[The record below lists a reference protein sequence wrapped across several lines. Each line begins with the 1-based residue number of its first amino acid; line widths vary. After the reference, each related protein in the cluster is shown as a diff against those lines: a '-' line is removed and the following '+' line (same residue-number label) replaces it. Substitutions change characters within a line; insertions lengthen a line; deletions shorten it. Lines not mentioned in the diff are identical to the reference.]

1 MVFALIHPFFPLSPL
16 LLALSLSAPSPTH
29 LLPPRP
35 SSPCSRRPPGTPLV
49 TLTALLLTG
58 LLSCFSLLF
67 PQPPFPHPLP
77 RCSRHHLWHQGGLY
91 RTATHRSS
99 VSPSPAPPPSL
110 LFSPLLPFPSLSPH
124 AVGTILG
131 TLVAFAA
138 LPLSSLSPPFPLTPS
153 FPSSRHPPLHRFS
166 PRAVGTIFR
175 TLVVFAALPL
185 LGTIFGT
192 LVAFAALPLRSL
204 GGDGWKIAAALMGR
218 HIGGAVNYVAVTA
231 ALQASPLVM
240 TAALA
245 AASLLCALHS
255 HPIPIPLFPTSPF
268 PRFSNFPLPHV
279 LPPTSPLPFFPPTPP
294 SCQLR
299 RRDRQRRYRHHRAV
313 NYVAVTEALQAS
325 PSVVTAALAADNLL
339 CALHFTTLF
348 AIAASIPAEGEGKT
362 ESSASGAGDAA
373 AAAAAA
379 ADAAAAAAAAADTQA
394 STSQVCVLKTDSSSS
409 GSRQPA
415 VCAPLHNPP
424 RPRCKHPVLA
434 CSTVLMLALQS
445 ISPPLHPSV
454 SPTPSIQPSFEP
466 SFDVSAAATALALAA
481 SLCWLGSSL
490 AKRLAFVGGTIPCV
504 TALVLAFATVTPSL
518 AAPLV
523 VPGEKMAALML
534 QVFFASIGANGNLSA
549 ILS

>member
-1 MVFALIHPFFPLSPL
+1 MMKSIAYVP
-16 LLALSLSAPSPTH
+16 SANSS
-29 LLPPRP
+29 LLPPSP
-35 SSPCSRRPPGTPLV
+35 LSSSPSPFLPPPPL
-49 TLTALLLTG
+49 T
-58 LLSCFSLLF
+58 SSL
-67 PQPPFPHPLP
+67 
-77 RCSRHHLWHQGGLY
+77 
-91 RTATHRSS
+91 
-99 VSPSPAPPPSL
+99 PAPPPHAVGAPPWYPPVGTIFGTKVAFTAL
-110 LFSPLLPFPSLSPH
+110 PLT
-124 AVGTILG
+124 VGTILG

-166 PRAVGTIFR
+166 P
-175 TLVVFAALPL
+175 

-255 HPIPIPLFPTSPF
+255 HPIPIPLFPHFSISPLLQF
-268 PRFSNFPLPHV
+268 
-279 LPPTSPLPFFPPTPP
+279 PTSPRPPPHFPSPFFFHPPLPAVNYVEET
-294 SCQLR
+294 
-299 RRDRQRRYRHHRAV
+299 DRGATGITVVKASLAPHNLLSV

-394 STSQVCVLKTDSSSS
+394 STSQ
-409 GSRQPA
+409 
-415 VCAPLHNPP
+415 
-424 RPRCKHPVLA
+424 
-434 CSTVLMLALQS
+434 
-445 ISPPLHPSV
+445 
-454 SPTPSIQPSFEP
+454 P

>member
-1 MVFALIHPFFPLSPL
+1 MMKSIAYVP
-16 LLALSLSAPSPTH
+16 SANSS
-29 LLPPRP
+29 LLPPLP
-35 SSPCSRRPPGTPLV
+35 SPPR
-49 TLTALLLTG
+49 
-58 LLSCFSLLF
+58 
-67 PQPPFPHPLP
+67 PLP
-77 RCSRHHLWHQGGLY
+77 FCPLPHS
-91 RTATHRSS
+91 
-99 VSPSPAPPPSL
+99 PPPSP
-110 LFSPLLPFPSLSPH
+110 PLLPMQSAPPWYPPVGTIFGTKVAFTALPLT
-124 AVGTILG
+124 VGTILG

-166 PRAVGTIFR
+166 P
-175 TLVVFAALPL
+175 

-294 SCQLR
+294 SCQLP
-299 RRDRQRRYRHHRAV
+299 V

-394 STSQVCVLKTDSSSS
+394 STSQ
-409 GSRQPA
+409 
-415 VCAPLHNPP
+415 
-424 RPRCKHPVLA
+424 
-434 CSTVLMLALQS
+434 
-445 ISPPLHPSV
+445 
-454 SPTPSIQPSFEP
+454 P